1 MLCAKSLAENDKQ
14 GMGGLQWFHEMK
26 WADYP
31 CEFCAE
37 EYSDKLETWHSSC
50 HCHNCHQQMQSSS
63 QSESESRP
71 TFEDELQQLDN
82 ALLPLKAD
90 LLNSCVTY
98 ANHIEALANFS
109 VDIRDGLSKALAN
122 QAAALQQQVTKHV
135 QMTIPSVTR
144 VMSLAYLWLADSFD
158 MDNIANA
165 QLQRSALYPH
175 ATGRSLICVNNSCCV
190 VHTVNGGCTR
200 LIDNSRGCLIIAKA
214 HKKLDINMK
223 FLARTLYYIVHGI
236 PGEEWFDLRLAN
248 GRVFHTKKN
257 DARKLIRTQVKLNA
271 TDTLSLAAFDA
282 AEAAGLCAKNAAR
295 ALRAQAAGGSAAG
308 AAGGGDHDSCDDED
322 AVEGTSPNY
331 AGLDARSLNHQR
343 SIAGA
348 AAAAPAPAQREAAGA
363 APAAAPAPAP
373 AAPAPAA
380 PAPAAGGAGAGAGG
394 ASAGAAA
401 AGAGAAPAPVPA
413 LAPLAPAPAQAEAS
427 QQGAGGPLAQGAG
440 PAPGR
445 GQAGRRQR
453 GRADWAAAH
462 EPREAPTERLAD
474 LAEWVKKLA
483 TAVSSAFSALSRTG
497 KLQQVPRACARGG
510 WAQCVTGCGGDR

>member
-1 MLCAKSLAENDKQ
+1 
-14 GMGGLQWFHEMK
+14 MK

-31 CEFCAE
+31 WEFCAE

-63 QSESESRP
+63 QSESRP
-71 TFEDELQQLDN
+71 TFEDDLQQLDN

-223 FLARTLYYIVHGI
+223 FLARTLYYVVHGI
-236 PGEEWFDLRLAN
+236 PGEEWFDSRLAN

-257 DARKLIRTQVKLNA
+257 DARKLIRT
-271 TDTLSLAAFDA
+271 SL
-282 AEAAGLCAKNAAR
+282 GRAR
-295 ALRAQAAGGSAAG
+295 ATAMTGTNRVDWTIRDAGGPG
-308 AAGGGDHDSCDDED
+308 
-322 AVEGTSPNY
+322 
-331 AGLDARSLNHQR
+331 RSR
-343 SIAGA
+343 A
-348 AAAAPAPAQREAAGA
+348 AAAARNGEC
-363 APAAAPAPAP
+363 
-373 AAPAPAA
+373 
-380 PAPAAGGAGAGAGG
+380 
-394 ASAGAAA
+394 
-401 AGAGAAPAPVPA
+401 
-413 LAPLAPAPAQAEAS
+413 LA
-427 QQGAGGPLAQGAG
+427 
-440 PAPGR
+440 
-445 GQAGRRQR
+445 
-453 GRADWAAAH
+453 
-462 EPREAPTERLAD
+462 
-474 LAEWVKKLA
+474 
-483 TAVSSAFSALSRTG
+483 
-497 KLQQVPRACARGG
+497 C
-510 WAQCVTGCGGDR
+510 DRVGLCD